1 MVEPNLTPATY
12 ARYESFVRLYLVP
25 GLGSRRLDKLT
36 VKHVREWRNKLRR
49 TCQCCALGK
58 DAQRRTPKR
67 CAMGRCC
74 QSVLSA
80 RTIKDARGSPRA
92 APSIAITEEIISKSV
107 TRAVRPPMLPR
118 GEVLGLVRQGSIS
131 MRAN

>member
-1 MVEPNLTPATY
+1 MEPNLTLAMY

-67 CAMGRCC
+67 CAMGKCC

-80 RTIKDARGSPRA
+80 RTIKDARDSLRA
-92 APSIAITEEIISKSV
+92 APSIAITEEIISKSA
-107 TRAVRPPMLPR
+107 TGAVRLPMLRR
-118 GEVLGLVRQGSIS
+118 GEVLGLVQRGSIS
-131 MRAN
+131 MHAS